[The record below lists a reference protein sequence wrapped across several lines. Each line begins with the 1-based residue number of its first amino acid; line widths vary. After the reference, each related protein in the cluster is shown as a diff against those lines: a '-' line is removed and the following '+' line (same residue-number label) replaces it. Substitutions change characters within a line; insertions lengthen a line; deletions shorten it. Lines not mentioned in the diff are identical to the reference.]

1 MNLRRCVPQRCGCM
15 IAGELRCPLPP
26 PLPAFAHMQAAH
38 VHVPQNKL
46 LATHLLTAAD
56 LDEQSGS
63 AGKLRHLGAAGLA
76 LLQQLLQE
84 LGGLP
89 AGNYLLAHAPG
100 DVTCCLFK
108 ALPPDMQETMVSPQA
123 AGNCWRLTPY
133 VA

>member
-1 MNLRRCVPQRCGCM
+1 
-15 IAGELRCPLPP
+15 
-26 PLPAFAHMQAAH
+26 MQAAH

-46 LATHLLTAAD
+46 MATDLLTAAD

-89 AGNYLLAHAPG
+89 AGQYLLAHAPG
-100 DVTCCLFK
+100 DPACCLFK
-108 ALPPDMQETMVSPQA
+108 ALPADMQETMVRPLA
-123 AGNCWRLTPY
+123 AGNRLLLISFVSGLFCWQRLCWAPRLHCLVP